1 MPYRAAGRPEHTRR
15 DLITVLVLLATS
27 VFLTTLSLDQ
37 QLGVIRAI
45 RATVL
50 VPVIGLHDVFAERS
64 RLSQRLSELQ
74 AERNSLS
81 RDLAAARVATAE
93 NASLRALIAAGERPT
108 GEFLPAS
115 IVPGRPS
122 LGQSHSFVLLAG
134 RRDGVEPPT
143 ALLTGQGLVGVVRT
157 GDERSAVGD
166 FWTHPDFRVSV
177 RTEDGESTGIIRA
190 FPADSDQPLMLLEGA
205 PFQAE
210 ILAGTLLVTTGL
222 YGIYP
227 PGIPVGRIREVATE
241 ESGWEKSYTVEPLV
255 RPELVDVALV
265 WLRSPLPEDE

>member
-37 QLGVIRAI
+37 QLGVVRAL

-50 VPVIGLHDVFAERS
+50 VPVIGLHSIFAERS
-64 RLSQRLSELQ
+64 RLGERLSELQ
-74 AERNSLS
+74 EERDALA

-108 GEFLPAS
+108 GDFLPAS

-122 LGQSHSFVLLAG
+122 IGRSYSFVLLAG

-177 RTEDGESTGIIRA
+177 RTEDGENTGIIRA
-190 FPADSDQPLMLLEGA
+190 FPAASDQPLMLLEGA
-205 PFQAE
+205 PFQTE
-210 ILAGTLLVTTGL
+210 IAGGTLLVTTGL

-241 ESGWEKSYTVEPLV
+241 ESGWERSYTVEPLV

-265 WLRSPLPEDE
+265 WLRSPALEDE

>member
-27 VFLTTLSLDQ
+27 IFLITLSLDQ
-37 QLGVIRAI
+37 QLGVVRAL

-50 VPVIGLHDVFAERS
+50 MPVIGLHNIFAERS
-64 RLSQRLSELQ
+64 RLGQRLSELQ
-74 AERNSLS
+74 TERDALA
-81 RDLAAARVATAE
+81 RDLASARVASAE

-108 GEFLPAS
+108 GDFLPAS
-115 IVPGRPS
+115 IVPGQPS
-122 LGQSHSFVLLAG
+122 IGRSHSFVLLAG
-134 RRDGVEPPT
+134 RRDGVQPPT
-143 ALLTGQGLVGVVRT
+143 ALLTGHGLVGVVRT

-177 RTEDGESTGIIRA
+177 RTEDGENTGIIRA
-190 FPADSDQPLMLLEGA
+190 FPADSDQPTMMLEGA
-205 PFQAE
+205 PFQTE
-210 ILAGTLLVTTGL
+210 IPAGTLLVTTGL

-227 PGIPVGRIREVATE
+227 SGIPVGRIQEVATV

-265 WLRSPLPEDE
+265 WLRAPLPSDE